1 MNDTRQR
8 LDAYERW
15 VAYLLVVTFLC
26 LGFLSWWG
34 KKEGTIHSVEA
45 VHQGLEGEDQKKPK
59 KRSEKAIKKEKQ
71 KKRGHLL
78 VKKETV

>member
-1 MNDTRQR
+1 MNEIRQQ

-26 LGFLSWWG
+26 LGFLSGWG
-34 KKEGTIHSVEA
+34 RKEEMIPSGEGVYQGREVEDLKKTEKWSG
-45 VHQGLEGEDQKKPK
+45 
-59 KRSEKAIKKEKQ
+59 KRVKKEKQ
-71 KKRGHLL
+71 KKRERLL

>member
-45 VHQGLEGEDQKKPK
+45 VYQGLEEDQKKPK
-59 KRSEKAIKKEKQ
+59 KRSEKAIKKERQ

>member
-1 MNDTRQR
+1 MNEIRQR

-26 LGFLSWWG
+26 LGLLSWWG
-34 KKEGTIHSVEA
+34 KKEGATSSVEG
-45 VHQGLEGEDQKKPK
+45 VYQIREEYQKKPK
-59 KRSEKAIKKEKQ
+59 KWSGKGTKREKQ